1 MAEAPRSHWD
11 YPAQTL
17 GFLWLTQPVSL
28 KLDLLEVHGVDFC
41 AGWTLKKAPL
51 PPWNVVSAVLVA
63 VGEPQR
69 WRLDSQIIAP
79 SPRAWTLRGKVLPAP
94 SEATFSQ
101 TLPGPEE

>member
-1 MAEAPRSHWD
+1 MDA
-11 YPAQTL
+11 
-17 GFLWLTQPVSL
+17 
-28 KLDLLEVHGVDFC
+28 
-41 AGWTLKKAPL
+41 KKAPL

-63 VGEPQR
+63 VGEPR
-69 WRLDSQIIAP
+69 RRRLDSQIIAP